1 MTIQLT
7 PKESENY
14 FHSALCNGLGY
25 IRGYGLSL
33 SYSDVEYKKA
43 KEELKSKELEF
54 VCYEDVLLQ
63 ILKDGGSLEIID
75 EEEGSY
81 TSSVTLKD
89 VHERVSKTDSRFLI
103 QMDQENDDAV
113 TADCI
118 LQTVF
123 FEEVIFG

>member
-7 PKESENY
+7 TKESENY
-14 FHSALCNGLGY
+14 FHLALCNGIVY
-25 IRGYGLSL
+25 IEGYGLSL

-43 KEELKSKELEF
+43 KEELKAKGLEF
-54 VCYEDVLLQ
+54 ICYEDVLLQ

-81 TSSVTLKD
+81 MSSVTLKD
-89 VHERVSKTDSRFLI
+89 VHERVSKTDSQFLI
-103 QMDQENDDAV
+103 QMYQENDDAV

>member
-25 IRGYGLSL
+25 IGGHGLSL
-33 SYSDVEYKKA
+33 NCSDLEYRKA
-43 KEELKSKELEF
+43 KKELKAKDLKF
-54 VCYEDVLLQ
+54 TCYEDVLLQ

-75 EEEGSY
+75 EEEGYY
-81 TSSVTLKD
+81 TSSITLKD

-103 QMDQENDDAV
+103 QMEQGNDDAV

-123 FEEVIFG
+123 FGEAIFG

>member
-7 PKESENY
+7 PKESEIY

-81 TSSVTLKD
+81 TSYLTLKD